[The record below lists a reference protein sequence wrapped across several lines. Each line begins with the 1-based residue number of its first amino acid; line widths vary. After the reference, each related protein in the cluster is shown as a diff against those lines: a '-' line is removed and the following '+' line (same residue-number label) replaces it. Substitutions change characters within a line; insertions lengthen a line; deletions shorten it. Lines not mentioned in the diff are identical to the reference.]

1 MEIQGENGIAKAFIE
16 TIEDNTVQQI
26 AKMLNSDITQN
37 TKVRIMP
44 DVHFGKGSTIGT
56 TIQLPESQENW
67 KVSPNVVGVDIGC
80 GMMSYKLE
88 DFNMPL
94 DEFDKIVSKA
104 VPSGKSVH
112 IRAVTDLSDQ
122 TEKLS
127 LDLSDKEKDYINR
140 SLGTLGGGNHF
151 IELAVDEEGMQW
163 LTVHSGSRKLGH
175 TIATHHQKIANFI
188 LGHTDNQGILRTL
201 KEKGESREVDKLLN
215 SGKKKRRQMD
225 DLAYLEGNLLDDYI
239 NDMAIAQEFAHDNRK
254 AMLDA
259 IVESSEL
266 TTIDKFDSV
275 HNFID
280 IPNGMIRKGATSA
293 GEGERLIIPLNMRDG
308 SLICLG
314 KGNPDWNFSAPHGA
328 GRVMSRT
335 EARKSIDIK
344 EFMASMKDVY
354 SSSVGTKTLDESP
367 FVYKAAEDI
376 ISRIDDTVEIQ
387 HWIKPVYNF
396 KAK

>member
-1 MEIQGENGIAKAFIE
+1 MEIQGKNGIAKAFIE
-16 TIEDNTVQQI
+16 TIEDNTMQQI

-56 TIQLPESQENW
+56 TIQLPESENDW

-88 DFNMPL
+88 SFNIPL
-94 DEFDKIVSKA
+94 DQFDTLISKA

-112 IRAVTDLSDQ
+112 IKAEADLSGQ

-127 LDLSDKEKDYINR
+127 IDLSDKELDHINR

-151 IELAVDEEGMQW
+151 IELAIDEEGMHW

-175 TIATHHQKIANFI
+175 TIASHHQKIANFI
-188 LGHTDNQGILRTL
+188 LRHPDNEDILKTL
-201 KEKGESREVDKLLN
+201 KEKGQSREADKLLN
-215 SGKKKRRQMD
+215 PGKKKQKQVD
-225 DLAYLEGNLLDDYI
+225 ELAYLEGSLLDDYI
-239 NDMAIAQEFAHDNRK
+239 NDMAIAQQFAHDNRK

-259 IVESSEL
+259 IVESAEL
-266 TTIDKFDSV
+266 TPIDTFDSV

-293 GEGERLIIPLNMRDG
+293 KEGERLIIPLNMRDG
-308 SLICLG
+308 SLICAG
-314 KGNPDWNFSAPHGA
+314 KGNPDWNYSAPHGA

-335 EARKSIDIK
+335 EAKKSIDIK

-376 ISRIDDTVEIQ
+376 ISRIDDTVKIQ
-387 HWIKPVYNF
+387 HWIRPVYNF

>member
-1 MEIQGENGIAKAFIE
+1 MEIKGKNGIAKAFIE

-26 AKMLNSDITQN
+26 AKMLNSNITQN

-56 TIQLPESQENW
+56 TIQLPESLDDW

-80 GMMSYKLE
+80 GMMSYKLA
-88 DFNMPL
+88 DFKMPL
-94 DEFDKIVSKA
+94 DEFDKLVSKT
-104 VPSGKSVH
+104 VPSGKNVH
-112 IRAVTDLSDQ
+112 VRTDTNLAHEL
-122 TEKLS
+122 EKLS
-127 LDLSDKEKDYINR
+127 LELSDKEKDYISR

-151 IELAVDEEGMQW
+151 IELAVDKEGMHW

-175 TIATHHQKIANFI
+175 MIATHHQKVANFT
-188 LGHTDNQGILRTL
+188 LNHPDNQDILRLL
-201 KEKGESREVDKLLN
+201 KEKGQTEEITKLLN
-215 SGKKKRRQMD
+215 PGKKKRKQVD
-225 DLAYLEGNLLDDYI
+225 DLAYLEGSLLDDYI
-239 NDMAIAQEFAHDNRK
+239 NDMAVAQQFARDNRK

-259 IVESSEL
+259 ILQASEL
-266 TTIDKFDSV
+266 TPIDTFDSV

-293 GEGERLIIPLNMRDG
+293 KEGERLIIPLNMRDG
-308 SLICLG
+308 SLICVG
-314 KGNPDWNFSAPHGA
+314 KGNPDWNYSAPHGA

-335 EARKSIDIK
+335 QANKSIDVK
-344 EFMASMKDVY
+344 EFMRAMKGVY
-354 SSSVGTKTLDESP
+354 SSSVGTKTVDESP

-376 ISRIDDTVEIQ
+376 ISRIDDTVDIQ

>member
-1 MEIQGENGIAKAFIE
+1 MEIQGRNGVAKAFIE
-16 TIEDNTVQQI
+16 TIEENTTDQI

-44 DVHFGKGSTIGT
+44 DVHYGKGSTIGT
-56 TIQLPESQENW
+56 TIRLSESESDW

-80 GMMSYKLE
+80 GMMSYKLA

-94 DEFDKIVSKA
+94 DEFDRLVA
-104 VPSGKSVH
+104 RTVPSGKGVH
-112 IRAVTDLSDQ
+112 PHSDADL
-122 TEKLS
+122 TERTKNLTIP
-127 LDLSDKEKDYINR
+127 LSDKEKDYINR

-151 IELAVDEEGMQW
+151 IELATDENGAYW

-175 TIATHHQKIANFI
+175 MIATYHQKIANFT
-188 LGHTDNQGILRTL
+188 LNQPDNEQNLKSLKDKGHYEEIY
-201 KEKGESREVDKLLN
+201 KLLN
-215 SGKKKRRQMD
+215 PGKKKRKQVD
-225 DLAYLEGNLLDDYI
+225 ELAYLEGDLLADYI
-239 NDMAIAQEFAHDNRK
+239 NDMAIAQQFAHDNRK

-259 IVESSEL
+259 MVEGAGL
-266 TTIDKFDSV
+266 TPIDEFDSV

-280 IPNGMIRKGATSA
+280 IGNSIIRKGATSA
-293 GEGERLIIPLNMRDG
+293 REGERLIIPLNMRDG
-308 SLICLG
+308 SLICVG

-335 EARKSIDIK
+335 QANKTIDVK

-354 SSSVGTKTLDESP
+354 SSSVGTKTVDESP
-367 FVYKAAEDI
+367 FVYKTAEDI
-376 ISRIDDTVEIQ
+376 ISRIDETVEIQ

>member
-1 MEIQGENGIAKAFIE
+1 MEIQGKNGIAKAFIE
-16 TIEDNTVQQI
+16 TVEDNTVQQI

-56 TIQLPESQENW
+56 TIQLPESESDW

-88 DFNMPL
+88 DFNIPL
-94 DEFDKIVSKA
+94 DQFDKIVSKA

-112 IRAVTDLSDQ
+112 VKAEADLSDQ
-122 TEKLS
+122 TEKLT
-127 LDLSDKEKDYINR
+127 LDLSDKEKDHINR

-151 IELAVDEEGMQW
+151 IELAIDEEGSHW

-188 LGHTDNQGILRTL
+188 LSHPDNEDILRTL
-201 KEKGESREVDKLLN
+201 KEKGQSGEVDKLLN
-215 SGKKKRRQMD
+215 PGKKKRKQVD
-225 DLAYLEGNLLDDYI
+225 ELAYLEGNLLNDYI
-239 NDMAIAQEFAHDNRK
+239 NDMAIAQEFAHVNRK

-259 IVESSEL
+259 IVKSSEL
-266 TTIDKFDSV
+266 TPIDKFDSV

-308 SLICLG
+308 SLICVG

-335 EARKSIDIK
+335 EARKSIDIQ
-344 EFMASMKDVY
+344 EFMSSMKDVY

>member
-1 MEIQGENGIAKAFIE
+1 MEIKGKNGIAKAFIE

-26 AKMLNSDITQN
+26 EKMLNSDITQS

-56 TIQLPESQENW
+56 TIQLPESQNDW

-94 DEFDKIVSKA
+94 DQFDQIVSKA

-112 IRAVTDLSDQ
+112 VMAETDLTHQ
-122 TEKLS
+122 LEKLS
-127 LDLSDKEKDYINR
+127 IALSDKEKDYISR

-151 IELAVDEEGMQW
+151 IELAVDEEGEHW

-175 TIATHHQKIANFI
+175 MIATHHQKIANFI
-188 LGHTDNQGILRTL
+188 LTHPDNQEILRVL
-201 KEKGESREVDKLLN
+201 KEKGHTEEITKLLN
-215 SGKKKRRQMD
+215 PGKKKRKQVD

-239 NDMAIAQEFAHDNRK
+239 NDMAIAQQFAHDNRK

-259 IVESSEL
+259 IVEASGL
-266 TTIDKFDSV
+266 TPIDTFDSV

-308 SLICLG
+308 SLICMG
-314 KGNPDWNFSAPHGA
+314 KGNPEWNFSAPHGA

-335 EARKSIDIK
+335 QAKKGIDIK
-344 EFMASMKDVY
+344 EFMASMKEVY
-354 SSSVGTKTLDESP
+354 SSSVGTGTIDESP

-376 ISRIDDTVEIQ
+376 ISRIDDTADIQ